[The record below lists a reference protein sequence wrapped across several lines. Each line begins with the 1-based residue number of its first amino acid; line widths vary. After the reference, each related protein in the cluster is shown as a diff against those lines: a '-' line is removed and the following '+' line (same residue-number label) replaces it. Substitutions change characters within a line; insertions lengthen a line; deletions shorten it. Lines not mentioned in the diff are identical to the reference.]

1 MRYWH
6 TRRVNEVIRVGEWAN
21 KDTLFFKEEAER
33 KNHRQTKRME
43 DSEEAEED
51 SNQRTSL
58 KKRTF

>member
-43 DSEEAEED
+43 DNEEAEED
-51 SNQRTSL
+51 SNQRTS
-58 KKRTF
+58 